1 MVANEGPARGSA
13 AATVNLRRRRMGPS
27 GGGAANGGANT
38 MLQFY
43 TGDSSSLKISPYVV
57 CAMSIGFIFIVAFLH
72 GVGKFYH
79 GRS

>member
-13 AATVNLRRRRMGPS
+13 AATASLRRRRMGPS

-43 TGDSSSLKISPYVV
+43 TEKSFDSESKDLLKMDIMNTNTKHLVLSLK
-57 CAMSIGFIFIVAFLH
+57 GTDL
-72 GVGKFYH
+72 
-79 GRS
+79 R